1 MALNLSKL
9 LYRGQQPSFL
19 TAIEPIPEAESALK
33 EAKETIRSHLQKAI
47 PAWLTETLGEKPT
60 HAPRFRTQGSWA
72 YRTCNKPCQIP
83 PQEMDWDLGIYLPVS
98 LWDDNDVSPK
108 QAAKTFYSMVKEV
121 MAPLAKEQGWTLTEK
136 PTCIR
141 VILNQGTQAHVD
153 LPLYAAPDKDFPN
166 IKEVV
171 AKSIFAR
178 EAFAY
183 DQANQPLQ
191 WDSLTRISLA
201 CQDGTW
207 NDSDP
212 GLVVKWFKSKQE
224 RHGEQLRRI
233 CRYLKAWRDHVWKS
247 GGPSSI
253 VLMVCAAQTLDRA
266 AEDFEG
272 RDDLA
277 LCHVL
282 NALPGQLLNP
292 VTEPMINPAED
303 LNRLSE
309 EDQKTAAQL
318 ADDFRRAMN
327 QALLSGINEKIQAV
341 LMLQE
346 HLGQRLPANYDV
358 ISVDTTADIRTI
370 PPVPGPRTLIPATK
384 AGDSEH

>member
-9 LYRGQQPSFL
+9 LYRGQQASFL
-19 TAIEPIPEAESALK
+19 TAIEPIPDAESALK

-47 PAWLTETLGEKPT
+47 PVWLTETLGEKPT

-72 YRTCNKPCQIP
+72 YRTCNKPNQTP

-108 QAAKTFYSMVKEV
+108 QAAKTYYSMVKEV
-121 MAPLAKEQGWTLTEK
+121 MMPLAKERGWTLTEK
-136 PTCIR
+136 LTCVR
-141 VILNQGTQAHVD
+141 VTLNHGTQAHVD
-153 LPLYAAPDKDFPN
+153 LPLYAAPDKDFSN

-171 AKSIFAR
+171 AKSNVAR
-178 EAFAY
+178 VAFAC
-183 DQANQPLQ
+183 DQASLPLQ

-201 CQDGTW
+201 CQDGSW
-207 NDSDP
+207 NASDP
-212 GLVVKWFKSKQE
+212 GLVVKWFQSKLE

-266 AEDFEG
+266 VEDFEG

-292 VTEPMINPAED
+292 VTEPLINPTED

-318 ADDFRRAMN
+318 ADNFRRAMN
-327 QALLSGINEKIQAV
+327 QALLSRIEEKTKAF

-346 HLGQRLPANYDV
+346 HLGHRLPANYEV
-358 ISVDTTADIRTI
+358 IFVDATVDIRTI
-370 PPVPGPRTLIPATK
+370 PPAPGPRTLIPATK
-384 AGDSEH
+384 AG